1 MATIRLIP
9 SAYTLSNTSYL
20 QISNARNMYANTD
33 NTSYAQ
39 ITHNR
44 NNSTNAYYLYVHGFN
59 FSSIPSDAIVS
70 SFTVKIKGVS
80 NGLSTTTSY
89 PVSLYN
95 NTTAITN
102 TSGSA
107 VPTSVTTLTIP
118 TGSLTWDNIKN
129 YGNNFRI
136 RVPLRRSN
144 QNTSGYVRIYGAEIE
159 VDYSIPIYHNVTAT
173 LSTDNV
179 DSIDPAGLTS
189 VLEGDDYTLA
199 IYAESADDFKVEDNG
214 TDVTS
219 SLVRHDVVPG
229 TNTFT
234 GAPVS
239 FDSENS
245 VYDRTG
251 GDNGNGIYSSNT
263 IANGCTP
270 VSSTTRCALYS
281 VQQNSA
287 VSYMYY
293 NFDCSSIPLNAE
305 ISSVSCSFKGGTQGS
320 TYYSAYIAQMCAG
333 TTAKG
338 SSVSVTG
345 TNTSPST
352 VTVNGGNSWT
362 RNELNDLK
370 IKFQVTRNTS
380 SSSSASTFSFYGAT
394 VSITYT
400 VPAGNP
406 YYWTYTLSNVTTA
419 HTIIVGDAIIV
430 PPEEDPTKEYYP
442 ITISSINATTEPGRG
457 TTRLESGTTETNT
470 IYPSDPLM
478 TLVTDNGVDIS
489 SQLVAHGGAIPD
501 PTVATLAGASYGFT
515 LNSSTGY
522 YVSQNT
528 GVDKSAA
535 VSRVTF
541 NLPVRCLVT
550 ISFIN
555 YAEATYDFG
564 VFGNIDTALNT
575 NYYAAG
581 SGGATITDQSY
592 KLACNTSTYNTSSVQ
607 TLTYEIP
614 SGEHFIDIKFSK
626 DDATGSNNDSLQWKI
641 TSIEAL
647 EPNNYYTYTLS
658 NISQEHSLIF
668 IFGNVTYYFVN
679 STANGDCTLYPNGS
693 MVQLPGDDYKITVVP
708 NDSGDTVSMTD
719 NNVDVTSQL
728 ERKEM
733 QIEKGGVTTTVV
745 NYIYKINNVQATHNL
760 VATSTPSGLPVF
772 IKTSGQWEQGTMS
785 RKGNDSWGELTYTRI
800 WVHNGTAWVENAQR
814 TITTKGIV
822 FGGVLN
828 DL

>member
-9 SAYTLSNTSYL
+9 STYSTGSTYVSV
-20 QISNARNMYANTD
+20 SNANNMYVNTD
-33 NTSYAQ
+33 
-39 ITHNR
+39 
-44 NNSTNAYYLYVHGFN
+44 STNYATATTSRSGNTYVYIKGFN
-59 FSSIPSDAIVS
+59 FTDVPSDAIVDSFSIKLKASMSGVSTNTNYRPILCNNTTGIS
-70 SFTVKIKGVS
+70 SGSSVLSTSVQTITFTGVSQTWDTIKGYGS
-80 NGLSTTTSY
+80 NFAIRLNARRSNNNTTSY
-89 PVSLYN
+89 VY
-95 NTTAITN
+95 
-102 TSGSA
+102 
-107 VPTSVTTLTIP
+107 
-118 TGSLTWDNIKN
+118 
-129 YGNNFRI
+129 
-136 RVPLRRSN
+136 
-144 QNTSGYVRIYGAEIE
+144 IYGAEIE
-159 VDYSIPIYHNVTAT
+159 VNYRIPIYHNVTAT

-234 GAPVS
+234 GIPVS
-239 FDSENS
+239 FDSAKSSYDSIYTGTTNDGLAPYNS
-245 VYDRTG
+245 SSRLCVYVTQTAYAEG
-251 GDNGNGIYSSNT
+251 KL
-263 IANGCTP
+263 
-270 VSSTTRCALYS
+270 V
-281 VQQNSA
+281 
-287 VSYMYY
+287 Y
-293 NFDCSSIPLNAE
+293 NFDCSSIPRNAT
-305 ISSVSCSFKGGTQGS
+305 ITSVSCQVGASCYSSGQYFDTKTLQLYSGDVAKGTAVNNTGNGS
-320 TYYSAYIAQMCAG
+320 TS
-333 TTAKG
+333 TTH
-338 SSVSVTG
+338 
-345 TNTSPST
+345 NID
-352 VTVNGGNSWT
+352 GGSWT
-362 RNELNDLK
+362 RAELDDIK
-370 IKFQVTRNTS
+370 IVEYVVRGNNTTQ
-380 SSSSASTFSFYGAT
+380 ASFSFFGAT
-394 VSITYT
+394 LTVEYT
-400 VPAGNP
+400 IPAENQ

-419 HTIIVGDAIIV
+419 HTIIIGDAIIV
-430 PPEEDPTKEYYP
+430 PPDEDPTKEYYP
-442 ITISSINATTEPGRG
+442 ITISSANATTDPGRG
-457 TTRLESGTTETNT
+457 TTRVESGTSETIT

-489 SQLVAHGGAIPD
+489 SQLVAHGGVIPD
-501 PTVATLAGASYGFT
+501 PTVATSAGASYGFT

-575 NYYAAG
+575 NYYSAG

-626 DDATGSNNDSLQWKI
+626 DDATYSNNDSLQWKI

-745 NYIYKINNVQATHNL
+745 NYIYRINNVQATHNL

-785 RKGNDSWGELTYTRI
+785 RKGNGSWGELTYTRI

>member
-9 SAYTLSNTSYL
+9 STYSTGSTNVSV
-20 QISNARNMYANTD
+20 SNANNMYANTD
-33 NTSYAQ
+33 
-39 ITHNR
+39 
-44 NNSTNAYYLYVHGFN
+44 STNYATATTSRSGNTYVYIKGFN
-59 FSSIPSDAIVS
+59 FTDVPSDAIVD
-70 SFTVKIKGVS
+70 SFSIKLKASMSGVS
-80 NGLSTTTSY
+80 TSTSYRPVLCNNTTGISSGSSVLSTSVQTITFTGVSQTWDTIKDYGSNFAIRLNARRSSNNTTSY
-89 PVSLYN
+89 IY
-95 NTTAITN
+95 
-102 TSGSA
+102 
-107 VPTSVTTLTIP
+107 
-118 TGSLTWDNIKN
+118 
-129 YGNNFRI
+129 
-136 RVPLRRSN
+136 
-144 QNTSGYVRIYGAEIE
+144 IYGAEIE
-159 VDYSIPIYHNVTAT
+159 VNYRIPIYHNVTAT

-179 DSIDPAGLTS
+179 DSIDPAGVTS

-263 IANGCTP
+263 IANGCTLAT
-270 VSSTTRCALYS
+270 STTRCALYS

-287 VSYMYY
+287 ASYMYY

-380 SSSSASTFSFYGAT
+380 SSNSASTFSFYGAT

-457 TTRLESGTTETNT
+457 TTRLESGTTETIT

-501 PTVATLAGASYGFT
+501 PTVATIAGASYGFT

-626 DDATGSNNDSLQWKI
+626 DDATASNNDSLQWKI

-668 IFGNVTYYFVN
+668 IFGNVIYYFVN

-745 NYIYKINNVQATHNL
+745 NYIYRINNVQATHNL

-828 DL
+828 SL

>member
-1 MATIRLIP
+1 
-9 SAYTLSNTSYL
+9 
-20 QISNARNMYANTD
+20 MYANTD
-33 NTSYAQ
+33 
-39 ITHNR
+39 
-44 NNSTNAYYLYVHGFN
+44 STNYATATTSRSGNTYVYIKGFN
-59 FSSIPSDAIVS
+59 FTDVPSDAIVDSFSIKLKASMNGVSTSTSYRPVLCNNTTVIS
-70 SFTVKIKGVS
+70 SGSSVLSTSVQTITFTGVSQTWDTIKGYGS
-80 NGLSTTTSY
+80 NFAIRLNARRSNNNTTSY
-89 PVSLYN
+89 IY
-95 NTTAITN
+95 
-102 TSGSA
+102 
-107 VPTSVTTLTIP
+107 
-118 TGSLTWDNIKN
+118 
-129 YGNNFRI
+129 
-136 RVPLRRSN
+136 
-144 QNTSGYVRIYGAEIE
+144 IYGAEIE
-159 VDYSIPIYHNVTAT
+159 VNYRIPIYHNVTAT

-234 GAPVS
+234 GIPVS
-239 FDSENS
+239 FDSAKSSYDSIYTGTTNDGLAPYNS
-245 VYDRTG
+245 SSRLCVYVTQTAYAEG
-251 GDNGNGIYSSNT
+251 KL
-263 IANGCTP
+263 
-270 VSSTTRCALYS
+270 V
-281 VQQNSA
+281 
-287 VSYMYY
+287 Y
-293 NFDCSSIPLNAE
+293 NFDCSSIPRNAT
-305 ISSVSCSFKGGTQGS
+305 ITSVSCQVGASCYSSGQYFGTKTLQLYSGDVAKGTAVNNTGNGS
-320 TYYSAYIAQMCAG
+320 TS
-333 TTAKG
+333 TTH
-338 SSVSVTG
+338 
-345 TNTSPST
+345 NID
-352 VTVNGGNSWT
+352 GGSWT
-362 RNELNDLK
+362 RAELDDIK
-370 IKFQVTRNTS
+370 IVEYVVRGNNTTQ
-380 SSSSASTFSFYGAT
+380 ASFSFFGAT
-394 VSITYT
+394 LTVEYT
-400 VPAGNP
+400 LPSENP

-419 HTIIVGDAIIV
+419 HTIIIGDAIIV
-430 PPEEDPTKEYYP
+430 PPDEDPTKEYYP
-442 ITISSINATTEPGRG
+442 ITISSANATTDPGRG
-457 TTRLESGTTETNT
+457 TTRVESGTSETIT

-489 SQLVAHGGAIPD
+489 SQLVAHGGVIPD
-501 PTVATLAGASYGFT
+501 PTVATSAGASYGFT

-528 GVDKSAA
+528 GIDKSAA

-564 VFGNIDTALNT
+564 VFGNIDTALSS

-581 SGGATITDQSY
+581 SGGASITDQSY
-592 KLACNTSTYNTSSVQ
+592 KLACNNSTYNTSSVQ

-626 DDATGSNNDSLQWKI
+626 DDATYSNNDSLQWKI

-658 NISQEHSLIF
+658 DISQEHSLIF
-668 IFGNVTYYFVN
+668 IFGNVSYYFVN

-693 MVQLPGDDYKITVVP
+693 MVQLPGDNYKITIVP
-708 NDSGDTVSMTD
+708 NNSGDTVTITD
-719 NNVDVTSQL
+719 NNSDVTSQL

-733 QIEKGGVTTTVV
+733 QVEKGGVTTTVV
-745 NYIYKINNVQATHNL
+745 NYIYEISNVQATHNIN
-760 VATSTPSGLPVF
+760 VVCTSSGLGSF
-772 IKTSGQWEQGTMS
+772 IKTSNQWKQGSML
-785 RKGNDSWGELTYTRI
+785 RKSDDRWAELRYTRI

-822 FGGVLN
+822 FGGVLS

>member
-9 SAYTLSNTSYL
+9 STYSTGSTYVSV
-20 QISNARNMYANTD
+20 SNANNMYVNTD
-33 NTSYAQ
+33 
-39 ITHNR
+39 
-44 NNSTNAYYLYVHGFN
+44 STNYATATTSRSGNTYVYIKGFN
-59 FSSIPSDAIVS
+59 FTDVPSDAIVDSFSIKLKASMSGVSTNTNYRPILCNNTTGIS
-70 SFTVKIKGVS
+70 SGSSVLSTSVQTITFTGVSQTWDTIKGYGS
-80 NGLSTTTSY
+80 NFAIRLNARRSNNNTTSY
-89 PVSLYN
+89 VY
-95 NTTAITN
+95 
-102 TSGSA
+102 
-107 VPTSVTTLTIP
+107 
-118 TGSLTWDNIKN
+118 
-129 YGNNFRI
+129 
-136 RVPLRRSN
+136 
-144 QNTSGYVRIYGAEIE
+144 IYGAEIE
-159 VDYSIPIYHNVTAT
+159 VNYRIPIYHNVTAT

-234 GAPVS
+234 GIPVS
-239 FDSENS
+239 FDSAKSSYDSIYTGTTNDGLAPYNS
-245 VYDRTG
+245 SSRLCVYVTQTAYAEG
-251 GDNGNGIYSSNT
+251 KL
-263 IANGCTP
+263 
-270 VSSTTRCALYS
+270 V
-281 VQQNSA
+281 
-287 VSYMYY
+287 Y
-293 NFDCSSIPLNAE
+293 NFDCSSIPRNAT
-305 ISSVSCSFKGGTQGS
+305 ITSVSCQVGASCYSSGQYFDTKTLQLYSGDVAKGTAVNNTGNGS
-320 TYYSAYIAQMCAG
+320 TS
-333 TTAKG
+333 TTH
-338 SSVSVTG
+338 
-345 TNTSPST
+345 NID
-352 VTVNGGNSWT
+352 GGSWT
-362 RNELNDLK
+362 RAELDDIK
-370 IKFQVTRNTS
+370 IVEYVVRGNNTTQ
-380 SSSSASTFSFYGAT
+380 ASFSFFGAT
-394 VSITYT
+394 LTVEYT
-400 VPAGNP
+400 LPAENP

-419 HTIIVGDAIIV
+419 HTIIIGDAIIV
-430 PPEEDPTKEYYP
+430 PPDEDPTKEYYP
-442 ITISSINATTEPGRG
+442 ITISSANATTDPGRG
-457 TTRLESGTTETNT
+457 TTRVESGTSETIT

-489 SQLVAHGGAIPD
+489 SQLVAHGGVIPD
-501 PTVATLAGASYGFT
+501 PTVATSAGASYGFT

-575 NYYAAG
+575 NYYSAG

-626 DDATGSNNDSLQWKI
+626 DDATYSNNDSLQWKI

-745 NYIYKINNVQATHNL
+745 NYIYRINNVQATHNL

-785 RKGNDSWGELTYTRI
+785 RKGNGSWGELTYTRI

>member
-9 SAYTLSNTSYL
+9 SAYTLSNTQYV
-20 QISNARNMYANTD
+20 QISNATNMYANTD
-33 NTSYAQ
+33 STTYAQ

-44 NNSTNAYYLYVHGFN
+44 ATATTYYAYVHGFN
-59 FSSIPSDAIVS
+59 FNDVPSNAIVN
-70 SFTVKIKGVS
+70 SFSVKIKAS
-80 NGLSTTTSY
+80 ENALSTSTTY
-89 PVSLYN
+89 TMSLYN
-95 NTTAITN
+95 NTTAIAN
-102 TSGSA
+102 TSASSLS
-107 VPTSVTTLTIP
+107 TTVTTYTFP
-118 TGSLTWDNIKN
+118 NGNLTWDNIKS
-129 YGNNFRI
+129 YDNNFRI

-159 VDYSIPIYHNVTAT
+159 VNYRIPIYHNVTAT

-189 VLEGDDYTLA
+189 VLEGDDYTLS

-219 SLVRHDVVPG
+219 SLVRHNVVPG

-234 GAPVS
+234 GIPVS
-239 FDSENS
+239 FDSAKSSYDSIYTGTTNDGLAPYNS
-245 VYDRTG
+245 SSRLCVYVTQTAYAEG
-251 GDNGNGIYSSNT
+251 KL
-263 IANGCTP
+263 
-270 VSSTTRCALYS
+270 V
-281 VQQNSA
+281 
-287 VSYMYY
+287 Y
-293 NFDCSSIPLNAE
+293 NFDCSSIPRNA
-305 ISSVSCSFKGGTQGS
+305 IITSVSCQVGASCYSSGQYFDTKTLQLYSGDVAKGTAVNNTGNGS
-320 TYYSAYIAQMCAG
+320 TS
-333 TTAKG
+333 TTH
-338 SSVSVTG
+338 
-345 TNTSPST
+345 NID
-352 VTVNGGNSWT
+352 GGSWT
-362 RNELNDLK
+362 RAELDDIK
-370 IKFQVTRNTS
+370 IVEYVVRGNNTTQ
-380 SSSSASTFSFYGAT
+380 ASFSFFGAT
-394 VSITYT
+394 LTVEYT
-400 VPAGNP
+400 LPAENP

-419 HTIIVGDAIIV
+419 HTIIIGDAIIV
-430 PPEEDPTKEYYP
+430 PPDEDPDKTYYP
-442 ITISSINATTEPGRG
+442 ITISSINATTDPGRG
-457 TTRLESGTTETNT
+457 TTRIESGTSETIT

-489 SQLVAHGGAIPD
+489 SQLVAHGGTIPD
-501 PTVATLAGASYGFT
+501 PTVTTSAGASYGFT
-515 LNSSTGY
+515 LNPSTGY

-607 TLTYEIP
+607 TLTYEMP

-626 DDATGSNNDSLQWKI
+626 DDATYSNNDSLQWKI

-708 NDSGDTVSMTD
+708 NDSGDTVSITD

-745 NYIYKINNVQATHNL
+745 NYIYRINNVQATHNL

-785 RKGNDSWGELTYTRI
+785 RKGNSSWGELTYTRI
-800 WVHNGTAWVENAQR
+800 WVHNGTTWVESAQR

>member
-9 SAYTLSNTSYL
+9 STYSTSSTYVSV
-20 QISNARNMYANTD
+20 SNANNMYANTD
-33 NTSYAQ
+33 
-39 ITHNR
+39 
-44 NNSTNAYYLYVHGFN
+44 STNYATATTSRSGNTYVYIKGFN
-59 FSSIPSDAIVS
+59 FTDVPSDALVD
-70 SFTVKIKGVS
+70 SFSIKLKASMSGVS
-80 NGLSTTTSY
+80 TNTNYRPVLCNNTTGFSSGSSVLSTSVQTITFTGVSQTWDTIRGYGSNFAIRLNARRSSNNTTSY
-89 PVSLYN
+89 IY
-95 NTTAITN
+95 
-102 TSGSA
+102 
-107 VPTSVTTLTIP
+107 
-118 TGSLTWDNIKN
+118 
-129 YGNNFRI
+129 
-136 RVPLRRSN
+136 
-144 QNTSGYVRIYGAEIE
+144 IYGAEIE
-159 VDYSIPIYHNVTAT
+159 VNYRVPIYHNVTAT

-270 VSSTTRCALYS
+270 ATSTTRCALYS

-287 VSYMYY
+287 ASYMYY

-394 VSITYT
+394 VSINYT

-470 IYPSDPLM
+470 IYPSDPLI

-501 PTVATLAGASYGFT
+501 PTVTTLAGASYGFT
-515 LNSSTGY
+515 LNSSTSY

-564 VFGNIDTALNT
+564 VFGNIDTALSS

-626 DDATGSNNDSLQWKI
+626 DDATASNNDSLQWKI

-668 IFGNVTYYFVN
+668 IFGDVTYYFVN

-693 MVQLPGDDYKITVVP
+693 MVQLPGDNYKITVVP

-745 NYIYKINNVQATHNL
+745 NYIYNINNVQATHNL
-760 VATSTPSGLPVF
+760 VATSTPNGLLAF
-772 IKTSGQWEQGTMS
+772 IKESGQWEQGTMS

-800 WVHNGTAWVENAQR
+800 WVHNGTTWVENAQR

-822 FGGVLN
+822 FGGVINNL
-828 DL
+828 

>member
-1 MATIRLIP
+1 MTTIRLIP
-9 SAYTLSNTSYL
+9 STYSTGSSNVSV
-20 QISNARNMYANTD
+20 SNANNMYANTD
-33 NTSYAQ
+33 
-39 ITHNR
+39 
-44 NNSTNAYYLYVHGFN
+44 STNYATATTSRSGNTYVYIKGFN
-59 FSSIPSDAIVS
+59 FNDVPSDAIVD
-70 SFTVKIKGVS
+70 SFSIKLKASMSGVS
-80 NGLSTTTSY
+80 TNTNY
-89 PVSLYN
+89 RPVLCN
-95 NTTAITN
+95 NTTGFS
-102 TSGSA
+102 SGSS
-107 VPTSVTTLTIP
+107 VLSTSVQTITF
-118 TGSLTWDNIKN
+118 TGVSQTWDTIKN
-129 YGNNFRI
+129 YGSNFAI
-136 RVPLRRSN
+136 RLNARRSSN
-144 QNTSGYVRIYGAEIE
+144 NTTSYIYIYGAEIE
-159 VDYSIPIYHNVTAT
+159 VNYRVPIYHNVTAT

-270 VSSTTRCALYS
+270 ATSTTRCALYS

-287 VSYMYY
+287 VSCMYY

-430 PPEEDPTKEYYP
+430 PPDEDPTKEYYP
-442 ITISSINATTEPGRG
+442 ITISSVNATTEPGRG
-457 TTRLESGTTETNT
+457 TTRVESGTTETIT
-470 IYPSDPLM
+470 IYPSDPLV

-489 SQLVAHGGAIPD
+489 SQLVAHGGTIPD

-541 NLPVRCLVT
+541 DLPVRCLVT

-564 VFGNIDTALNT
+564 VFGNIDTALSS

-581 SGGATITDQSY
+581 SGGASITDQSY

-626 DDATGSNNDSLQWKI
+626 DDATASNNDSLQWKI

-668 IFGNVTYYFVN
+668 IFGDVTYYFVN

-693 MVQLPGDDYKITVVP
+693 MVQLPGDDYKITIVP

-745 NYIYKINNVQATHNL
+745 NYIYRINNVQATHNL
-760 VATSTPSGLPVF
+760 VATSTQSGLPAF

-800 WVHNGTAWVENAQR
+800 WVHNGTTWVENAQR

-822 FGGVLN
+822 FGGVINNL
-828 DL
+828 

>member
-470 IYPSDPLM
+470 IYPSDPLI

>member
-1 MATIRLIP
+1 MAQITSSVTFIP
-9 SAYTLSNTSYL
+9 SAYDSGTFTVSGSYPASNGLSNTS
-20 QISNARNMYANTD
+20 S
-33 NTSYAQ
+33 TSYARF
-39 ITHNR
+39 TM
-44 NNSTNAYYLYVHGFN
+44 STTAQYCIYSIGVSG
-59 FSSIPSDAIVS
+59 IPSNATINSVTCSVKAAVS
-70 SFTVKIKGVS
+70 STANTTTRTVQLYAGTTAKGSAYTLPVS
-80 NGLSTTTSY
+80 SSTTTF
-89 PVSLYN
+89 
-95 NTTAITN
+95 
-102 TSGSA
+102 
-107 VPTSVTTLTIP
+107 
-118 TGSLTWDNIKN
+118 SLTPGTWTAAELQNCKIRFDGQRG
-129 YGNNFRI
+129 GNQSRYIMF
-136 RVPLRRSN
+136 
-144 QNTSGYVRIYGAEIE
+144 YGAELTVNYTYTSYNIT
-159 VDYSIPIYHNVTAT
+159 STIAT
-173 LSTDNV
+173 DTV
-179 DSIDPAGLTS
+179 DSIDPAGVTAVAS
-189 VLEGDDYTLA
+189 GDSYTLA
-199 IYAESADDFKVEDNG
+199 INAASVDDFKVEDNG
-214 TDVTS
+214 VNVTS
-219 SLVRHDVVPG
+219 SLVRHDVTPG
-229 TNTFT
+229 SNTFT

-239 FDSENS
+239 FDNENS
-245 VYDRTG
+245 VYNRTG

-270 VSSTTRCALYS
+270 ATSTTRCALYS
-281 VQQNSA
+281 VQQNNA

-293 NFDCSSIPLNAE
+293 NFDCSSIPLNAQ
-305 ISSVSCSFKGGTQGS
+305 ITSVSCSFKGGTQGS

-370 IKFQVTRNTS
+370 IKFQVTRNSS

-394 VSITYT
+394 VSVNYT
-400 VPAGNP
+400 IPADNP
-406 YYWTYTLSNVTTA
+406 YYWTYTLSNVSA
-419 HTIIVGDAIIV
+419 DHTIILSDSIIV
-430 PPEEDPTKEYYP
+430 PPDEDPDKTYYP
-442 ITISSINATTEPGRG
+442 ITISSVNATTDPGRG
-457 TTRLESGTTETNT
+457 TTRVESGTSETIT
-470 IYPSDPLM
+470 IYPSDPLV
-478 TLVTDNGVDIS
+478 TLITDNGVDIS
-489 SQLVAHGGAIPD
+489 SQLVAHGGTIPD

-564 VFGNIDTALNT
+564 VFGNIDTALSS

-581 SGGATITDQSY
+581 SGGASITDQSY

-607 TLTYEIP
+607 TLTYEMP

-679 STANGDCTLYPNGS
+679 STANGNCTLYPNGS

-708 NDSGDTVSMTD
+708 NDSGDTVSITD

-745 NYIYKINNVQATHNL
+745 NYIYTLNNIQTTHNL
-760 VATSTPSGLPVF
+760 NVVCSPQGLDSF
-772 IKTSGQWEQGTMS
+772 IKTNSQWKQGSML
-785 RKGNDSWGELTYTRI
+785 RKSDDRWAELRYTRI

>member
-20 QISNARNMYANTD
+20 QISNASNMYANTD

-39 ITHNR
+39 ITYNR
-44 NNSTNAYYLYVHGFN
+44 NSTTAYYLYVHGFN

-80 NGLSTTTSY
+80 SGLSTATAYT
-89 PVSLYN
+89 VSLYN
-95 NTTAITN
+95 NTTAIAN

-118 TGSLTWDNIKN
+118 TGSLTWDTIKN

-136 RVPLRRSN
+136 RVPLRRSS
-144 QNTSGYVRIYGAEIE
+144 QSTSGYVRIYGAEIE
-159 VDYSIPIYHNVTAT
+159 VDYRIPIYHNVTAT

-270 VSSTTRCALYS
+270 ATSTTRCALYS

-287 VSYMYY
+287 ASYMYY

-380 SSSSASTFSFYGAT
+380 SSNSASTFSFYGAT

-442 ITISSINATTEPGRG
+442 ITISSVNASTTPGRG
-457 TTRLESGTTETNT
+457 TTRIESGTSETIT

-501 PTVATLAGASYGFT
+501 PTVTTSAGASYGFT

-528 GVDKSAA
+528 GIDKSAA

-564 VFGNIDTALNT
+564 VFGNIDTALSS

-626 DDATGSNNDSLQWKI
+626 DDATASNNDSLQWKI

-658 NISQEHSLIF
+658 NIGQEHSLIF

-693 MVQLPGDDYKITVVP
+693 MVQLPGDEYRLTIVP
-708 NDSGDTVSMTD
+708 NESGDTVTLTD
-719 NNVDVTSQL
+719 NNTDVTSQL
-728 ERKEM
+728 ERKEV
-733 QIEKGGVTTTVV
+733 QVEKEGVTTTVV
-745 NYIYKINNVQATHNL
+745 NYIYRITNIQATHNIN
-760 VATSTPSGLPVF
+760 VVSTPQGLDSY
-772 IKTSGQWEQGTMS
+772 IKSNNQWKQGEILMKQDDRWS
-785 RKGNDSWGELTYTRI
+785 SLRYTRI

-814 TITTKGIV
+814 TITTRGIV

-828 DL
+828 SL